1 MNQFKNLKENSY
13 LSRRN
18 RVPIFFF
25 IKELFETSVSS
36 LVRTPQLSH
45 RGMNDVHGTKL
56 LPLKKT
62 SASSSW
68 LKSSR
73 RNKKNPRP
81 KSRRLKFVA
90 LYMLSSRIL
99 RRIGTLPMSFSHN
112 STGAQDSRKR
122 WDKCIDNICLQS
134 KRKYFENIQVALIL
148 RVFSFI
154 SKCYT

>member
-1 MNQFKNLKENSY
+1 MNLKQNSY
-13 LSRRN
+13 LSRKSN
-18 RVPIFFF
+18 PDFFY

-36 LVRTPQLSH
+36 FVRTPQLS
-45 RGMNDVHGTKL
+45 RRRMNDVHGTKL

-90 LYMLSSRIL
+90 PYMLSPHIL

-112 STGAQDSRKR
+112 STGVHGSKRKR
-122 WDKCIDNICLQS
+122 WDKCIDNICPQS
-134 KRKYFENIQVALIL
+134 REKYFENIRVALIL

-154 SKCYT
+154 SKY